1 MSIILEKSFSPSIYR
16 ALWQVEEHEEGIRLD
31 LFMMDILDTWSR
43 EQIKKKIKKGDITI
57 LGREHPHRPNA
68 KVHEGEK
75 VEMVTFPEG
84 IEDEYWNGELIEFQ
98 RTPEILYEDSDIVVI
113 SKPPFMTT
121 HPTGRRLFNCA
132 TVFFED
138 KYKKTV
144 HSIHRLD
151 RETSGVLLLGRNPKA
166 AQKLT
171 AHFENDL
178 VRKCYFWMAVDQDDE
193 GKSEF
198 EANERLGQSDPGL
211 KRVLMEAHP
220 ENSTK
225 GKRARTFF
233 KVLHRENGYA
243 LGLAFPQTGRQH
255 QIRVHAEVHGY
266 PLVGDKTYLGGY
278 ELFQR
283 FKDGFATPADHEFME
298 IPRQALH
305 AMALRFPYPSKDKK
319 MIVRSPIPHDFKD
332 WIKSKMKLDL
342 GAFEEVLKAEIENYF
357 NKFDK

>member
-1 MSIILEKSFSPSIYR
+1 MSIILEKSFSPTKYR
-16 ALWQVEEHEEGIRLD
+16 ALWQVEDFEDGIRLD
-31 LFMMDILDTWSR
+31 QFMMEILDTWSR

-57 LGREHPHRPNA
+57 IGRPQHPHRPNA

-75 VEMVTFPEG
+75 VEMVTYPEG
-84 IEDEYWNGELIEFQ
+84 IEDEYWNGEKIEFQ
-98 RTPEILYEDSDIVVI
+98 KDPEILHEDDDIVVI

-121 HPTGRRLFNCA
+121 HPTGRRLFNVA
-132 TVFFED
+132 TVYFED

-166 AQKLT
+166 AQELT

-178 VRKCYFWMAVDQDDE
+178 VRKCYFWMAVDQDDDLKE
-193 GKSEF
+193 TF
-198 EANERLGQSDPGL
+198 EANERLAQSEPGL
-211 KRVLMEAHP
+211 KRVLIEAYP
-220 ENSTK
+220 EDSGK
-225 GKRARTFF
+225 GKHARTLFR
-233 KVLHRENGYA
+233 VLHREAGYA

-255 QIRVHAEVHGY
+255 QIRVHAMVHGY

-283 FKDGFATPADHEFME
+283 FKDNYATPEDHEFME

-305 AMALRFPYPSKDKK
+305 AMALRFPYKNELK
-319 MIVRSPIPHDFKD
+319 IVKSPIPHDFRE
-332 WIKSKMKLDL
+332 WIESKMKLDIEN
-342 GAFEEVLKAEIENYF
+342 FEEVLKKEIEAYF
-357 NKFDK
+357 KTFDK